1 MDGELASRLRDAG
14 LTEEQTRIALGV
26 FEELVRE
33 RAAARRS
40 ASGPSD
46 QEDFRGLFAGSES
59 FYEHRG
65 D

>member
-1 MDGELASRLRDAG
+1 V
-14 LTEEQTRIALGV
+14 V

-33 RAAARRS
+33 RDAARQY